1 MRFRDSRAMAVIEA
15 DFRHFSSFA
24 EIKPGVNLISELP
37 AMRLIANAG
46 GTHGN
51 IMTLSVA

>member
-1 MRFRDSRAMAVIEA
+1 MAVIEA